1 MNIHFYIL
9 FTLTF
14 FTGVAAGAVL
24 YVGAFAPTQQPV
36 SPPPVSERTF
46 ELRGE
51 RFTTGCISSAAG
63 CDRLTLSANRRL
75 ELVED
80 GEDVE
85 AVRVSSAYFRE
96 LTATV
101 YVAPLEQIQSE
112 SVACQRFDRV
122 GSQYMLV
129 YQGEVYNLH
138 ACSDTYRNSELFT
151 QLEPLW
157 DNGVATTTIPFAV
170 FEEGVTNSIQQYLR
184 SQFDWSGE

>member
-14 FTGVAAGAVL
+14 FTGMAAGAVL
-24 YVGAFAPTQQPV
+24 YVGAFAPTQQPA
-36 SPPPVSERTF
+36 SPPVSERAF

-51 RFTTGCISSAAG
+51 RFTTSCISSAAG
-63 CDRLTLSANRRL
+63 CDRLTLSASRRL
-75 ELVED
+75 ERVED
-80 GEDVE
+80 GEEVE

-96 LTATV
+96 LTATLQA
-101 YVAPLEQIQSE
+101 APLEQIQSE
-112 SVACQRFDRV
+112 SVACQRLDRP

-129 YQGEVYNLH
+129 YQGEVYTLH
-138 ACSDTYRNSELFT
+138 TCSDTYRDSELFT
-151 QLEPLW
+151 RLEPLW
-157 DNGVATTTIPFAV
+157 SNEVATTTVPFAV

>member
-24 YVGAFAPTQQPV
+24 YVGAFAPTQQPAA
-36 SPPPVSERTF
+36 PPPVSERTF

-51 RFTTGCISSAAG
+51 RFATSCISSAAG

-75 ELVED
+75 ERVEG
-80 GEDVE
+80 GEEVE
-85 AVRVSSAYFRE
+85 SVRVSSSYFRE
-96 LTATV
+96 LKAV
-101 YVAPLEQIQSE
+101 VQDAPLGQMQSE
-112 SVACQRFDRV
+112 STACQRLDRP
-122 GSQYMLV
+122 GSQYLLV
-129 YQGEVYNLH
+129 YQGEVYTLH
-138 ACSDTYRNSELFT
+138 TCSETYRGSELFT
-151 QLEPLW
+151 LLEPLW
-157 DNGVATTTIPFAV
+157 ANGVATTTVPFAV